1 MNLFEELESLKEQVD
16 LYARKHQEQEEEL
29 SEMTGEYL
37 KSLQAG
43 QVLIQENKW
52 LWQQVE
58 TQQNLIGKY
67 LKMIKRLKQLLL
79 LPN

>member
-1 MNLFEELESLKEQVD
+1 MNLFEELESLKEQVN
-16 LYARKHQEQEEEL
+16 LYAKKHQEQEEEL

-43 QVLIQENKW
+43 QALIQENKW

-67 LKMIKRLKQLLL
+67 LSVIKRLKQLLL

>member
-1 MNLFEELESLKEQVD
+1 MNLFEELESLKEQVN
-16 LYARKHQEQEEEL
+16 LYAKKHQEQEEEL

-43 QVLIQENKW
+43 QALIQENKW

-58 TQQNLIGKY
+58 TQQNLISKY
-67 LKMIKRLKQLLL
+67 LSVIKRLKQLLL